1 MTNPFMV
8 AEISSNHLGD
18 KHRALDLILAAKQAG
33 ADAVKFQVY
42 EPAEIAANVII
53 PSGPWQGRNYQG
65 LYSDGHLPKDWLS
78 ELFTFAR
85 SIGIVPFASPFSESA
100 VDLLESIDC
109 PIYKIASPEIVHH
122 RLIAHAARTCKPLI
136 ISTGMAELD
145 EIFRVDEIARSNG
158 ATDITYLHCISA
170 YPAKPNDFHLA
181 TMAKLRSYGFNV
193 GLSDHSL
200 DSVASVCAVALGA
213 IVIEKHFTLTLN
225 DGGSDS
231 AFSLL
236 PQEFEELVHVCRDAA
251 ATIGEVKFGCREA
264 EQDSYQYRRSI
275 WLVRDVKAGQVI
287 TEADMSILRPNYGAH
302 PANFDIFV
310 GMKAR
315 SDLKAGAPLF
325 GNELE

>member
-1 MTNPFMV
+1 MV
-8 AEISSNHLGD
+8 AEISSNHRGD
-18 KHRALDLILAAKQAG
+18 KQRAFDLILAAKTAG

-53 PSGPWQGRNYQG
+53 PSGPWQGRNYRG
-65 LYSDGHLPKDWLS
+65 LYADGYLPQGWLE

-100 VDLLESIDC
+100 VDFLETINC

-122 RLIAHAARTCKPLI
+122 RLISHAAKTGKPLI

-170 YPAKPNDFHLA
+170 YPASAADFNLA
-181 TMAKLRSYGFNV
+181 AMVKLRGYGFNV

-200 DSVASVCAVALGA
+200 DHVASVCAVALGA
-213 IVIEKHFTLTLN
+213 IVIEKHFTLSVD
-225 DGGSDS
+225 DGGSD
-231 AFSLL
+231 AKFSLE
-236 PQEFEELVHVCRDAA
+236 PKEFEELVYLCREAA

-275 WLVRDVKAGQVI
+275 WMAKDVKAGDVI
-287 TEADMSILRPNYGAH
+287 TESDLAILRPNYGAH

-315 SDLKAGAPLF
+315 SDLKAGTPLF

>member
-18 KHRALDLILAAKQAG
+18 KHRALDLILAAKTAG

-65 LYSDGHLPKDWLS
+65 LYSDGHLPKEWLA

-85 SIGIVPFASPFSESA
+85 SIGIVPFASPFSEAA
-100 VDLLESIDC
+100 VDILESIGC

-122 RLIAHAARTCKPLI
+122 KLIAKCAQTGKPLI

-275 WLVRDVKAGQVI
+275 WMAKDVKAGDVI
-287 TEADMSILRPNYGAH
+287 TETDLAILRPNYGAH

-315 SDLKAGAPLF
+315 SDLKAGTPLF

>member
-1 MTNPFMV
+1 MTNPFIV

-18 KHRALDLILAAKQAG
+18 KHRALDLIMAAKTAG

-42 EPAEIAANVII
+42 EPSELAANVII
-53 PSGPWQGRNYQG
+53 QSGPWQGRNYQG
-65 LYSDGHLPKDWLS
+65 LYSDGHLPKDWLA

-85 SIGIVPFASPFSESA
+85 SIGIVPFASPFSEAA
-100 VDLLESIDC
+100 VDTLESIDC

-122 RLIAHAARTCKPLI
+122 RLIAYAARTGKPLI

-170 YPAKPNDFHLA
+170 YPAKAEDFNLA
-181 TMAKLRSYGFNV
+181 TMAKLRDYGFHV
-193 GLSDHSL
+193 GLSDHSY
-200 DSVASVCAVALGA
+200 SCVAAVAAVAMGA
-213 IVIEKHFTLTLN
+213 IVVEKHFTMSVN
-225 DGGSDS
+225 DGGSDA
-231 AFSLL
+231 AFSLD
-236 PQEFEELVHVCRDAA
+236 PHEFSEMVHAVRASA
-251 ATIGEVKFGCREA
+251 KTVGTVKFGCREA
-264 EQDSYQYRRSI
+264 EQDSYQYRRSL
-275 WLVRDVKAGQVI
+275 WVARDVQAGQVI
-287 TEADMSILRPNYGAH
+287 TGDDIAILRPNYGAH

-315 SDLKAGAPLF
+315 SDLKAGTPLF